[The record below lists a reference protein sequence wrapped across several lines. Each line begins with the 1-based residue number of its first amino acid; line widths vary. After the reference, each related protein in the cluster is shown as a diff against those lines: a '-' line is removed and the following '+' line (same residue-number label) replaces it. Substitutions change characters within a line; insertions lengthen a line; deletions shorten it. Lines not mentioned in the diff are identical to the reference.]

1 MDNLYDGDF
10 VVIVKDKKGK
20 EKKFKRG
27 KQPDIDSPKL
37 RSSDDP
43 KFMGD
48 MAADKDDTPYITRK
62 KKINLDAIVG
72 KALDSDQPESK
83 YITKKKKE
91 YITRK
96 KKSKYITKKDD

>member
-1 MDNLYDGDF
+1 MEN
-10 VVIVKDKKGK
+10 
-20 EKKFKRG
+20 EKIMLVM
-27 KQPDIDSPKL
+27 PEINDSKL

-48 MAADKDDTPYITRK
+48 MVDDKNDTPYITKK

-91 YITRK
+91 YITK
-96 KKSKYITKKDD
+96 KKKEYITKKKKGE